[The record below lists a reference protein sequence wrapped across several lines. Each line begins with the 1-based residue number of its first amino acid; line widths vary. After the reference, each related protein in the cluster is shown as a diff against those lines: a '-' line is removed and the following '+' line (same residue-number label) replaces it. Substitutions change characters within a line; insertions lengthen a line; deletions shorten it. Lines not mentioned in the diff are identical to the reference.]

1 MSEKC
6 ARRARRSSRRL
17 RRTSAPPSPAEGDGH
32 SSTQI
37 PRPRVTEYNV
47 VTAVPVSKSGKAG
60 PPAGAA
66 ARYDV
71 VFILGVPGI
80 SSVMTSLNFDDLL
93 TEGDSLLVGN
103 GLQVDLPVP
112 EGSAPNVAAI
122 VPNAQGRLA
131 QVRLTVTGTDASSA
145 EKEAHDEVMPVLS
158 WIALE
163 ADTPLEVKAVV
174 MTDQATQIRRMGA
187 TLVGTVQPAPEFAG
201 PLTPELRPFL
211 AAYREGLNST
221 APLYQAL
228 SFYKVIEGVAS
239 FRKHR
244 RRAIVKGDTTVNLD
258 PLSGRIPADASDL
271 PVVTPWACSVFTPY
285 LGMTF
290 AEIKGAAENPIRNAV
305 VHLTPGRDIRVA
317 DYFADVRACQDII
330 PILRYVA
337 RALIKDEL
345 AWSSPFHS
353 PASRAEP

>member
-1 MSEKC
+1 MSEKG
-6 ARRARRSSRRL
+6 ARRARRSSSRL
-17 RRTSAPPSPAEGDGH
+17 NRVSAPPSSPKGEGH

-47 VTAVPVSKSGKAG
+47 VTTVPKSQSGEAG

-66 ARYDV
+66 GRYEV

-80 SSVMTSLNFDDLL
+80 SSVMTSLNWDDVL

-103 GLQVDLPVP
+103 GLQMDLQGP
-112 EGSAPNVAAI
+112 EGSASNVAAI
-122 VPNAQGRLA
+122 VSNAHGRLA
-131 QVRLTVTGTDASSA
+131 QVRLTVTGSDFASA
-145 EKEAHDEVMPVLS
+145 EAEAHNEVMPVLS
-158 WIALE
+158 WIAFE

-174 MTDQATQIRRMGA
+174 MTDQATQTRRIGA
-187 TLVGTVQPAPEFAG
+187 TLAGSEQPAPGFAG
-201 PLTPELRPFL
+201 MLTPELRPLL

-244 RRAIVKGDTTVNLD
+244 VRATAKGVAPVDLDT
-258 PLSGRIPADASDL
+258 LSRRIPADPSEL
-271 PVVTPWACSVFTPY
+271 PVVTPWARSVFTPY
-285 LGMTF
+285 LGKTF
-290 AEIKGAAENPIRNAV
+290 AEITEAVRNPIRNAV

-317 DYFADVRACQDII
+317 DYLADVRACQGIV
-330 PILRYVA
+330 PILCYVA

-345 AWSSPFHS
+345 AWIS
-353 PASRAEP
+353 PADSQASGAEP